1 MSIHASLLPTRTP
14 RSAFGKLLQNEGRYA
29 WRQPVGLLLGVA
41 APVLVL
47 AIMGAVPDANRPVKS
62 LGGLTVFSVYFPV
75 LIAMAVGMLA
85 LLSLPGHLADYRQ
98 QGILRRMST
107 TPVPPAWML
116 TAQVI
121 INLALTAVALAILVA
136 AGTAGFGL
144 GAPREPGGFTL
155 ALLLTLAAMFAIGL
169 WIAAIARSVN
179 VAVLIGNLLF
189 YPMLFFAGLYYP
201 RQSMAPVLRDIG
213 DWTPLGASVQALQD
227 SMRGTFPTAQ
237 SLLVLAAWA
246 VVFGVLA
253 VRFFRWE

>member
-1 MSIHASLLPTRTP
+1 MSIHASLLPTTTP

-29 WRQPVGLLLGVA
+29 WRVPVGLIFGVA
-41 APVLVL
+41 LPVLFLV
-47 AIMGAVPDANRPVKS
+47 IMGSIPDAKRPVTS
-62 LGGLTVFSVYFPV
+62 LGGLSYFSVYFPV
-75 LIAMAVGMLA
+75 LIALAVAILT

-98 QGILRRMST
+98 QGILRRIST

-116 TAQVI
+116 AAQVI
-121 INLALTAVALAILVA
+121 INLALAFIALGILVA
-136 AGTAGFGL
+136 AGPAGFAL

-179 VAVLIGNLLF
+179 AASLIGNLLF
-189 YPMLFFAGLYYP
+189 VPMLFFAGLYYP
-201 RQSMAPVLRDIG
+201 RQGMAPVLRDIG
-213 DWTPLGASVQALQD
+213 DWTPLGASVQALGD
-227 SMRGTFPTAQ
+227 SMRGAFPTAQ
-237 SLLVLAAWA
+237 SLLVLAGWA